1 MDRGRQSPDRKGTS
15 RVAKPQAGKPATGR
29 MSMQGSDTRRGG
41 GGEGQQRQAAPAP
54 DNKTM
59 MYVGIGGGA
68 LVLVVVM
75 ALMLGGG
82 EEGGHG
88 GGGGYESAMK
98 TAINKSQEAFQRGE
112 YRQALEIAEDA
123 LKDPR
128 ARKSTRYNALN
139 SLATMA
145 RTQVNLDRDAALK
158 VAEFKKRVDA
168 AVADQTAMAKAKG
181 FWDECLAL
189 ESQYI
194 STTSKKQ
201 IKDIKEDLRR
211 WVATEGQGDWQKD
224 YNVTKAR
231 IEKSHLADGKFAE
244 AIREWRKFGEVAQDP
259 LLHSRIDQ
267 EIITI
272 NQKAVAAAEKVVA
285 EAGTGAEARTKLE
298 EAQQRF
304 NGTEGLAVI
313 NKAMKGIK

>member
-15 RVAKPQAGKPATGR
+15 RVAKPQAGKPATAR
-29 MSMQGSDTRRGG
+29 MSTQGSDTRRGG
-41 GGEGQQRQAAPAP
+41 DGQQRQAAAP
-54 DNKTM
+54 EQNKTM
-59 MYVGIGGGA
+59 LYAGIGGGV
-68 LVLVVVM
+68 LVLVVVL
-75 ALMLGGG
+75 ALMLGG

-88 GGGGYESAMK
+88 GGGGYENAMK
-98 TAINKSQEAFQRGE
+98 SAINKTQEAYQRGE
-112 YRQALEIAEDA
+112 YRVAMDIAEDA

-128 ARKSTRYNALN
+128 ARKSTRYTALN

-145 RTQVNLDRDAALK
+145 RTQVNLDRDAAVK
-158 VAEFKKRVDA
+158 VADFKKRVDA

-181 FWDECLAL
+181 FWDECLTL

-224 YNVTKAR
+224 YNVTKGR
-231 IEKSHLADGKFAE
+231 IEKSHLAEGRYAE
-244 AIREWRKFGEVAQDP
+244 AIREWRKFGEIAQDP
-259 LLHSRIDQ
+259 LLHSRIEQ

-285 EAGTGAEARTKLE
+285 DAGSGAEARAKLE